1 LEAAANV
8 KAQAAVEPAGIGR
21 RTAAAL
27 IDLVLMI
34 GLFLL
39 FAAAIGTWDLEGS
52 RQRIELR
59 DWDFL
64 LYVGTVLG
72 YFFVAEG
79 LTSRTIGK
87 ALCGLEVVDVGGGP
101 PTTGQIAKRT
111 PMRIIDFLPVFYLV
125 GFVAIIA
132 NERNARL
139 GDLVAKTAVIAR

>member
-1 LEAAANV
+1 MV
-8 KAQAAVEPAGIGR
+8 TPATLGR

-39 FAAAIGTWDLEGS
+39 FAAAIGTWDLAGS
-52 RQRIELR
+52 TQRIALH

-79 LTSRTIGK
+79 MTSRTIGK
-87 ALCGLEVVDVGGGP
+87 ALLGLEVVDVGGGP
-101 PTTGQIAKRT
+101 TTTGQTAKRT
-111 PMRIIDFLPVFYLV
+111 LMRIIDFLPAFYLV
-125 GFVAIIA
+125 GFVAIVA